1 MEQLPPDKLYFIAPS
16 RSIIGTE
23 LMDVIFLEPQN
34 SQLPVNT
41 QQPDRQEKKK
51 TTQTGVITDR
61 EYLTTESVSKSTKQT
76 SDEDVPGIMLLE
88 ILEEVKEEEK
98 EKDLKDELE
107 QKYSEL
113 SKTKKGQNKRKKI
126 NNNVTKL
133 FRNKSYGRVE

>member
-98 EKDLKDELE
+98 ENE
-107 QKYSEL
+107 Y
-113 SKTKKGQNKRKKI
+113 TAGCR
-126 NNNVTKL
+126 
-133 FRNKSYGRVE
+133 R

>member
-1 MEQLPPDKLYFIAPS
+1 MSFLGEQ
-16 RSIIGTE
+16 
-23 LMDVIFLEPQN
+23 QN
-34 SQLPVNT
+34 SQSPVET

-61 EYLTTESVSKSTKQT
+61 EYLTTESVSKSTIQT

-98 EKDLKDELE
+98 KRFKRRTG

-126 NNNVTKL
+126 INNVTKL
-133 FRNKSYGRVE
+133 LETNHTGE